1 MSTLPSELLA
11 VWRRKGTVWPRYA
24 TLSAENLE
32 VANSLVEVYKRHVGE
47 KKRVVKELVD
57 GFEDEGYDYRFV
69 RGLSLLLDRRS
80 RFRCDDRISPVDLR
94 RRIFRAAGRLGLPTT
109 QERRARIVEA
119 VASDVKVDAAMVEQF
134 FQADLDTEL
143 TLEEFEPLS
152 PQELLQEYNLSLT
165 QTLLFDSTEVRFT
178 SSGNWQQIF
187 RSIKWLGLIYE
198 AYQAERVWVKVDGP
212 ASLFKLTRRYGT
224 ATAKL
229 VPVIIASPEWTV
241 EAKILWKY
249 TNEICNFKIES
260 WKHRALMRKTEPAQL
275 SFDSTVEEDF
285 ATRFQ
290 ALMSGWILRREPEP
304 VLAGRQVLIPDF
316 SLEKDGTK
324 VYMEIVGFWTVE
336 YLLRKIEKLKKI
348 EVDMLVAV
356 NEKLA
361 CEKLSNLGKQG
372 RLNVMYYRDKIPLSP
387 VLRYLEH
394 AFREVK
400 ANQTNL
406 VRELPIVFTE
416 PIVNFEELA
425 TRIGV
430 SSEAVKTALTEKPPQ
445 DYVIMSDKMVRKDR
459 LEQIGRTIAERIRQ
473 KGRISLSEAAETIE
487 TEGVED
493 ATGVLEALGY
503 KINWRGIS
511 TENAEVVKP

>member
-1 MSTLPSELLA
+1 MLPSELLA
-11 VWRRKGTVWPRYA
+11 VWRRKGTIWPRYA
-24 TLSAENLE
+24 GLSADKLE
-32 VANSLVEVYKRHVGE
+32 VANSLVDVYKRHVGE
-47 KKRVVKELVD
+47 KKRAVKEFVD

-80 RFRCDDRISPVDLR
+80 RFRCDDKINAMDLR
-94 RRIFRAAGRLGLPTT
+94 RRIFHAAGRLGLPTT
-109 QERRARIVEA
+109 QEHRSRIVEA
-119 VASDVKVDAAMVEQF
+119 VASELKIDAAMVEQF
-134 FQADLDTEL
+134 FHADLDTEL
-143 TLEEFEPLS
+143 LLEEFEPLS
-152 PQELLQEYNLSLT
+152 PQELLQQYNLSLT

-187 RSIKWLGLIYE
+187 RSIKRLGLIYE
-198 AYQAERVWVKVDGP
+198 AYQTERIWVKVDGP

-229 VPVIIASPEWTV
+229 VPVIVASPEWTI

-260 WKHRALMRKTEPAQL
+260 WKHPALMRKTEPAQL
-275 SFDSTVEEDF
+275 SFDSAVEEDF

-290 ALMSGWILRREPEP
+290 ALMSRWTLRREPEP
-304 VLAGRQVLIPDF
+304 VLAGRQVIIPDF

-324 VYMEIVGFWTVE
+324 VYLEIVGFWTVD
-336 YLLRKIEKLKKI
+336 YLLRKVEKLKKTD
-348 EVDMLVAV
+348 VDMLVAV
-356 NEKLA
+356 NQKLA
-361 CEKLSNLGKQG
+361 CEKLSNLAKQG
-372 RLNVMYYRDKIPLSP
+372 RLNVMYYRDRIPLSP
-387 VLRYLEH
+387 VLQYLEH

-400 ANQTNL
+400 AKQTNL

-425 TRIGV
+425 MRIGV
-430 SSEAVKTALTEKPPQ
+430 SSESVKAALNEKPPQ
-445 DYVIMSDKMVRKDR
+445 GYVVMSNKMVRKDR
-459 LEQIGRTIAERIRQ
+459 LEQIGRTIDERIRQ
-473 KGRISLSEAAETIE
+473 KGRISLSEAAQTIE

-503 KINWRGIS
+503 KINWHGIS
-511 TENAEVVKP
+511 SENAEVVKP

>member
-1 MSTLPSELLA
+1 MLPSELLA
-11 VWRRKGTVWPRYA
+11 VWKRKGTVWPRYA
-24 TLSAENLE
+24 TLSADKLE
-32 VANSLVEVYKRHVGE
+32 VANSLGEVYKRHVGE
-47 KKRVVKELVD
+47 KKRVVKEFVD

-80 RFRCDDRISPVDLR
+80 RFRCDDKINAVDLR
-94 RRIFRAAGRLGLPTT
+94 RRIFQAAGRLGLPTT
-109 QERRARIVEA
+109 QEHRARIVEA
-119 VASDVKVDAAMVEQF
+119 VASDLKVDAAMVEQF
-134 FQADLDTEL
+134 FHADLDTEL
-143 TLEEFEPLS
+143 VLEEFEPLS
-152 PQELLQEYNLSLT
+152 AQELLQEYNLSLT

-187 RSIKWLGLIYE
+187 RSIKRLGLIYE
-198 AYQAERVWVKVDGP
+198 AYQAERLWVKVDGP

-229 VPVIIASPEWTV
+229 VPVIVASPEWTV

-260 WKHRALMRKTEPAQL
+260 WKHRALMRKAEPAQL

-324 VYMEIVGFWTVE
+324 VYLEIVGFWTVD
-336 YLLRKIEKLKKI
+336 YLLRKVEKLKKTD
-348 EVDMLVAV
+348 VDMLVAV
-356 NEKLA
+356 NQKLA
-361 CEKLSNLGKQG
+361 CEKLSSLGKQG
-372 RLNVMYYRDKIPLSP
+372 RLNVMYYRDRIPLSP
-387 VLRYLEH
+387 VLRYLEQ

-400 ANQTNL
+400 AKQTSL

-425 TRIGV
+425 ARIGV
-430 SSEAVKTALTEKPPQ
+430 SSEAVKAVLTEKPPKG
-445 DYVIMSDKMVRKDR
+445 YVVMSDKLVRKDR
-459 LEQIGRTIAERIRQ
+459 LEQIGRTIDERIRQ